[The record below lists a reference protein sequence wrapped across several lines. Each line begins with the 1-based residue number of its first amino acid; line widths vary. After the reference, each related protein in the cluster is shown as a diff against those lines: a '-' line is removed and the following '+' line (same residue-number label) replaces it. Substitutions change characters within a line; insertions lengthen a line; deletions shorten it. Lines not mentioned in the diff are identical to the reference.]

1 MSKKKKTFEIRAK
14 KSIFQTVA
22 HLSSKFHSA
31 ANVFCGKT
39 TNPLVRQEQE
49 ASV

>member
-1 MSKKKKTFEIRAK
+1 MTERRNVEKKENFEIRAK

-31 ANVFCGKT
+31 ANVFC
-39 TNPLVRQEQE
+39 RQDN
-49 ASV
+49 